1 MAYYGRSKRLRRGK
15 WENRMAIIGITMVV
29 ISLAVAVNAK
39 GASLKQADLDYR
51 QKEADLA
58 RQVQDEENRTRELE
72 EYKIYVQTKQ
82 YAEEVA
88 KEKLG
93 LVNPDEILLKHRYF
107 LSGLRILDKRR
118 AFWYWKSVSADWRD
132 FFVVGKTGS
141 KKQIRCKLLYSQEI
155 GGYGKI
161 HGAAGKSF

>member
-1 MAYYGRSKRLRRGK
+1 MQ
-15 WENRMAIIGITMVV
+15 
-29 ISLAVAVNAK
+29 K

-93 LVNPDEILLKHRYF
+93 LVNPDEILLKPR
-107 LSGLRILDKRR
+107 
-118 AFWYWKSVSADWRD
+118 
-132 FFVVGKTGS
+132 
-141 KKQIRCKLLYSQEI
+141 Q
-155 GGYGKI
+155 
-161 HGAAGKSF
+161 